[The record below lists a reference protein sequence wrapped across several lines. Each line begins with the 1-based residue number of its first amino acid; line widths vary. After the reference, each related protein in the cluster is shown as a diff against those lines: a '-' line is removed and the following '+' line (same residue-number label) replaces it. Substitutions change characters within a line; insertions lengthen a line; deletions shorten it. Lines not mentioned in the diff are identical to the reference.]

1 MNRRIAIAT
10 SARLFAAVIILA
22 TMTSCHSG
30 GDALCPTPGCV
41 IVSLEGT
48 LNGLVGSQLQL
59 NNPLPDV
66 FTTVAFSGSTANGTG
81 LRFGGARYNTAYNL
95 TVQSQPTNP
104 AQTCVIANGSGTAG
118 TTDITNITV
127 TCTTNPPR
135 FAYVVNQGSNSISA
149 YTVDPAA
156 GTLAV
161 IAGSPFA
168 AGNLPVAIAVDQ
180 TGHFA
185 YVVNQM
191 DATLSAYVIDRNS
204 GVLTEVGG
212 SPFATGH
219 SPTAVAIDPS
229 SSFVFVANGG
239 DGSVSAYAITASG
252 SLTAITGSP
261 YAAGNSPSSVAV
273 DASGVYVYVTNKTD
287 DTISVFSIQSGVG
300 SLMVAPGSPVATEKD
315 PQAVVSGPAAGSAYV
330 ANGTANS
337 LSTFGAVGTGQ
348 AGEDGAS
355 PYPTG
360 TNPSSIAIDVA
371 GHFVYVANQ
380 GSNNISG
387 FNLRENDFLTPF
399 AAPFAAGN
407 EPSSVAVDPTGK
419 FAYVVNMGADSVS
432 AYTIDATTGALSPIS
447 GSPLATGTQPAAIVI
462 SD

>member
-1 MNRRIAIAT
+1 MNSRIPIAA
-10 SARLFAAVIILA
+10 SVRLLAAVIILA
-22 TMTSCHSG
+22 TMASCHSG
-30 GDALCPTPGCV
+30 GDALCPTPGCTL
-41 IVSLEGT
+41 VSLEGS
-48 LNGLVGSQLQL
+48 LSGLVGSGLQL

-66 FTTVAFSGSTANGTG
+66 FTTAQFSGSTANGTG
-81 LRFGGARYNTAYNL
+81 LGFGSARYNTAYNL

-104 AQTCVIANGSGTAG
+104 AQTCVVVNGSGTAG

-135 FAYVVNQGSNSISA
+135 FAYVVNRGSNSISG

-168 AGNLPVAIAVDQ
+168 AGKLPVAMAVDQ

-191 DATLSAYVIDRNS
+191 DATLSAFSIDRNS
-204 GVLTEVGG
+204 GAPTEVSG
-212 SPFATGH
+212 SPFATGL
-219 SPTAVAIDPS
+219 SPTSVAIDPS
-229 SSFVFVANGG
+229 TSFVFVANGG

-261 YAAGNSPSSVAV
+261 FAAGNSPSSVAV
-273 DASGVYVYVTNKTD
+273 DASGVYVYVTNKGD

-315 PQAVVSGPAAGSAYV
+315 PQAVVSGPATGSAYV

-337 LSTFGAVGTGQ
+337 LSTFGAVGTEQ
-348 AGEDGAS
+348 AAEDGAS

-360 TNPSSIAIDVA
+360 TNPISIAIDVV

-387 FNLRENDFLTPF
+387 FNLRENDFLVPF
-399 AAPFAAGN
+399 AAPFAAGTG
-407 EPSSVAVDPTGK
+407 PSSVAVDPTGM
-419 FAYVVNMGADSVS
+419 FAYVVNAGSGSVS
-432 AYTIDATTGALSPIS
+432 VYTIDANSGALSPIS
-447 GSPLATGTQPAAIVI
+447 GSPFATGTQPAAIAI